1 MSKMAV
7 LWLLLAVICGTV
19 LFHTSQSV
27 QEGQAEIAAL
37 KRQIGAEEEALKIL
51 RAEWS
56 YLNQPARLEKL
67 AAEHLDLAPLKGS
80 QFATL
85 QDIPARA
92 GETPAEESRAEA
104 AVSEQE
110 DIPVIRGDAEKK
122 DFRRFVRILKTPL
135 AVLPFAKIRQEHLPP
150 SAAQSA
156 EVER

>member
-7 LWLLLAVICGTV
+7 LWLLLAVFCGTV

-27 QEGQAEIAAL
+27 QEGQGKIAAL
-37 KRQIGAEEEALKIL
+37 KQKTVTEEEALKIL

-67 AAEHLDLAPLKGS
+67 AAGHLDLVPLKGS

-85 QDIPARA
+85 QDIPDRA
-92 GETPAEESRAEA
+92 GEALSAESRAEA

-110 DIPVIRGDAEKK
+110 DIPVVRGDAEKK
-122 DFRRFVRILKTPL
+122 NFRRFVRILKTPL
-135 AVLPFAKIRQEHLPP
+135 AVLPFAKTPQDSLPP
-150 SAAQSA
+150 AVAKSA
-156 EVER
+156 EAE